1 MPCDRHTSSPAEAFF
16 RHHSKP
22 QQIGRFGAFFY
33 GGRAWLDKTLGIQ
46 FRPTRHHRK
55 SYLFLTGELQMNAI
69 MLRMPAVVAAT
80 GDARSTI
87 YARISEKLFVS
98 GVRTGRR
105 SVAWPSSEIQAINNA
120 RIAGKSEEEIR
131 ALVDRLHAARK
142 AAQ

>member
-1 MPCDRHTSSPAEAFF
+1 
-16 RHHSKP
+16 
-22 QQIGRFGAFFY
+22 
-33 GGRAWLDKTLGIQ
+33 
-46 FRPTRHHRK
+46 
-55 SYLFLTGELQMNAI
+55 MNAI

-120 RIAGKSEEEIR
+120 RIAGKSEDEIR